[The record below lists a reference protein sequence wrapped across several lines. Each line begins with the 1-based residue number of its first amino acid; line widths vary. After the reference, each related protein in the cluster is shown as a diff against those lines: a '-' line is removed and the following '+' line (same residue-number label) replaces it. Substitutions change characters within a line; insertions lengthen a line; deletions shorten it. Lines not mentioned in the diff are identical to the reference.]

1 MNGKKYLSGLAVL
14 IIALAG
20 IASAYY
26 PERNFFPGGISGLLL
41 IVPFYLLKILVVRKF
56 PQNGVNFQMGIIT
69 LSFFINGIALWSA
82 VSQNDS
88 SDFIIGFLIAHFSHF
103 LIVVFAS

>member
-1 MNGKKYLSGLAVL
+1 MAVL
-14 IIALAG
+14 IVVLVG
-20 IASAYY
+20 IATNYY

-41 IVPFYLLKILVVRKF
+41 VVPFYLLKIGVVRKF
-56 PQNGVNFQMGIIT
+56 PQNGVNFQMAIIT
-69 LSFFINGIALWSA
+69 LSFIVNGIALWSA

-88 SDFIIGFLIAHFSHF
+88 SDFIIGFLIAHFSHI